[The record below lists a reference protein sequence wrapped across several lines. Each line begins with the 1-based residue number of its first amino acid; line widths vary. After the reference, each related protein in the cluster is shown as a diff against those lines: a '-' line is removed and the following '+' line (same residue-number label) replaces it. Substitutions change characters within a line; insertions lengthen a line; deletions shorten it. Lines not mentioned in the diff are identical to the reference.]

1 LPGVKS
7 KGEGGTRG
15 TKAPIRGRPSRAL
28 EGENL
33 DTKRWE
39 DARHW
44 ISIYADLLEFKRGI
58 LARVKRDVANLQPPA
73 QKAAAT
79 DLKIID
85 SQMQGYQVRLD
96 LWYRRVWELQG
107 LWVDPAGRVVRHQ
120 GREVSLT
127 KREFQLLQFLIDHP
141 HRFFT
146 TSQILGQAWADPAL
160 FPEEVRNYVRR
171 LRKILHDLAIPAD
184 LVNKPGRGYSLIF
197 RPNGGAV
204 PDTR

>member
-1 LPGVKS
+1 M
-7 KGEGGTRG
+7 
-15 TKAPIRGRPSRAL
+15 GRPVPAVQGRPARAL

-58 LARVKRDVANLQPPA
+58 LNRVRRDVANLQVPA

-79 DLKIID
+79 DLKIIE

-96 LWYRRVWELQG
+96 LWYRRIWELQG
-107 LWVDPAGRVVRHQ
+107 LWVDPTGRVIRHQ
-120 GREVSLT
+120 GSEVSLT
-127 KREFQLLQFLIDHP
+127 KREFQLLQFLLDHP
-141 HRFFT
+141 HRYFT

-171 LRKILHDLAIPAD
+171 LRKILVDLAIPAD
-184 LVNKPGRGYSLIF
+184 LVNRPGRGYSLVF
-197 RPNGGAV
+197 RSP
-204 PDTR
+204 

>member
-1 LPGVKS
+1 M
-7 KGEGGTRG
+7 RA
-15 TKAPIRGRPSRAL
+15 TKAPVRARPARPL

-58 LARVKRDVANLQPPA
+58 LARIKRDVANLRPPA

-79 DLKIID
+79 DLQIID

-107 LWVDPAGRVVRHQ
+107 LWVDPTGRVIRHQ
-120 GREVSLT
+120 GREISLT
-127 KREFQLLQFLIDHP
+127 KREFQLLQFLLDHP

-171 LRKILHDLAIPAD
+171 LRKILDDLAIPAD

-197 RPNGGAV
+197 RGDGPGSA
-204 PDTR
+204 DTR